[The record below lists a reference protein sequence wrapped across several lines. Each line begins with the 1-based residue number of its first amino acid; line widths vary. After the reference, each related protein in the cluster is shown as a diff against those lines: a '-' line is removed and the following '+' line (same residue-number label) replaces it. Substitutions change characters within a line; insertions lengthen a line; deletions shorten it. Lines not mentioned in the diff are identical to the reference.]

1 MVHRI
6 VKVFAARLVL
16 DQQHAAPKE
25 VNKALSPA
33 KFFDV
38 ELKGGDALVGDAK
51 DFKEVEPKGFG
62 LAVFVAGIGPGFAE
76 KQCPRLDF
84 VPIKNYLVLIK

>member
-1 MVHRI
+1 M
-6 VKVFAARLVL
+6 LVAKWL
-16 DQQHAAPKE
+16 ASEAGPKE
-25 VNKALSPA
+25 VDKALGPA

-38 ELKGGDALVGDAK
+38 ELKGGDAFVGDAK

-62 LAVFVAGIGPGFAE
+62 LAVFVTGVCPGFAE